1 MVTARSVTHF
11 SRQQMVSPAEMRRAP
26 QPYETNANPT
36 RPEDQDDRL
45 FQGGDQDLEEEND
58 EPINLVL
65 ENGVVSTQVKDKEAN
80 QA

>member
-1 MVTARSVTHF
+1 
-11 SRQQMVSPAEMRRAP
+11 MRRAP

-36 RPEDQDDRL
+36 RPEDQDDKL
-45 FQGGDQDLEEEND
+45 FQDEDMEEDD

-65 ENGVVSTQVKDKEAN
+65 ENGVVSTQAKDQKIN